1 MNVQNLL
8 FFQFT
13 IYTKSNTQVKK
24 ATSYQYVINIYII
37 T

>member
-1 MNVQNLL
+1 MYKIYY
-8 FFQFT
+8 FT